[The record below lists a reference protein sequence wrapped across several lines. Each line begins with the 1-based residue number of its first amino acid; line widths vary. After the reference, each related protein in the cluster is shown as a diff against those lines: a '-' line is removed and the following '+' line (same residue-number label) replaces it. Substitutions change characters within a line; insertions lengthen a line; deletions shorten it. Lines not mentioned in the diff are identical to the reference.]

1 MNVLRAILASS
12 GLVLATGCA
21 TSQIPGDINLE
32 YVNLVPTKVLEGNLE
47 YFQRQEVAA
56 DSRKIASR
64 DTFEKNRTEFDAAKP
79 EEKTA
84 RGVLLVSSA
93 ADYIYNQ
100 QQHRDIKRDLRLAR
114 RAYGR
119 KLILDKRTAETPV
132 VAPVTSDTLPSAAE
146 SVVPVDTETA
156 PFVPHGNG

>member
-1 MNVLRAILASS
+1 M
-12 GLVLATGCA
+12 
-21 TSQIPGDINLE
+21 
-32 YVNLVPTKVLEGNLE
+32 VLEGNLK
-47 YFQRQEVAA
+47 YLQSQEVTA

-64 DTFEKNRTEFDAAKP
+64 DAFEKSRVEFDAAKP

-100 QQHRDIKRDLRLAR
+100 QEHRDIKRDLRLAR

-119 KLILDKRTAETPV
+119 KLILNKRVAAIPV
-132 VAPVTSDTLPSAAE
+132 VAPATSVAPPPPEEQAVPIDTG
-146 SVVPVDTETA
+146 TELFQ
-156 PFVPHGNG
+156 PQGNG